1 VSGETVVSLVASAG
15 TVVAG
20 SSTLIVVVVVDSNEQ
35 DIRSEPIEAR
45 TTKPEILRGAMV
57 VHYNCQ

>member
-1 VSGETVVSLVASAG
+1 VSLVASAG

-20 SSTLIVVVVVDSNEQ
+20 SSTLIVVVVVDSDEQ

-45 TTKPEILRGAMV
+45 TTKLEILRGAMV